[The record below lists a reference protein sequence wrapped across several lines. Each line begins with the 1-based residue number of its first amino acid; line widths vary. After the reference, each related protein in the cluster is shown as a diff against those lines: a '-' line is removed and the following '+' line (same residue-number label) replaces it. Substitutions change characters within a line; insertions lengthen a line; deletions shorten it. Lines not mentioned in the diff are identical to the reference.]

1 MIYNQKGWDEKP
13 MRTADLFDSILK
25 WKGITP
31 DSSEGEPLF

>member
-31 DSSEGEPLF
+31 KSSEGEPLF